1 MKGSL
6 VVATWALLSVPGV
19 TGLAQDDT
27 AKMIE
32 RLEDELNAAFHRFD
46 ASALDRLWDEDLA
59 FVSPNGTLAN
69 KAERLA
75 GLESPPPNIP
85 TSANESVAVKV
96 YGDAAVAIVL
106 SKWSGTTDGK
116 PFVTRFR
123 ATHVW
128 ARRSGQWKLVAAHVS
143 QMKD

>member
-75 GLESPPPNIP
+75 GLEAPPPNIP
-85 TSANESVAVKV
+85 PRANESVAAKG
-96 YGDAAVAIVL
+96 YGHAGGAIVFAQ
-106 SKWSGTTDGK
+106 WVGTPD
-116 PFVTRFR
+116 
-123 ATHVW
+123 
-128 ARRSGQWKLVAAHVS
+128 
-143 QMKD
+143 